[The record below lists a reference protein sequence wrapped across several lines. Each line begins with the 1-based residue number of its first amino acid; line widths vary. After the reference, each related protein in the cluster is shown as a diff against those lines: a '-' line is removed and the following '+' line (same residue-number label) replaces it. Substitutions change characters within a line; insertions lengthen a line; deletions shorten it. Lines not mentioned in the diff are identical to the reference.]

1 MGSIPIT
8 RSNLTPTLATPWALK
23 ALKTPPTSPPRQAHP
38 HRRTAKGGGKVEIA
52 FNKST
57 SEGVNIYCRSDGDP
71 GPVFLARDTVSPYV
85 DNRPLLVAGKPE
97 VREYRALYVVA
108 DAEIGNPSDGAVITA
123 TP

>member
-1 MGSIPIT
+1 MKTASSYSDALGDIIGIVGPEDTTDLST
-8 RSNLTPTLATPWALK
+8 AKPTLTG
-23 ALKTPPTSPPRQAHP
+23 
-38 HRRTAKGGGKVEIA
+38 TAKAGGSVEIA
-52 FNKST
+52 FDKSV
-57 SEGVNIYCRSDGDP
+57 SEGVNIYCRRDGDP